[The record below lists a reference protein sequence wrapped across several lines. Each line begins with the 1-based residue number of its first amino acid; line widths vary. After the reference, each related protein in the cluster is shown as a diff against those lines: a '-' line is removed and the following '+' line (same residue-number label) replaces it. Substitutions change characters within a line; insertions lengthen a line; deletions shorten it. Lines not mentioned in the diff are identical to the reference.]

1 MIFSFILM
9 FSSAFLEVI
18 SIASVSPFILLIS
31 EKEKFFELKYVSK
44 LNSIL
49 LINDQGYFLILFTFF
64 LIFLIIFSSFIRIL
78 NIKIA
83 FDLAA
88 KISNDFSSESY
99 FRVLNQPYEIQLLK
113 NSSEVI
119 SQISNDLQRSEG
131 AIYYSLNFVI
141 SFVMSSFLIITLLK
155 INPQITLL
163 STSIL
168 LLGYLYVLKS
178 TKKTLTN
185 ISSLV
190 SEANKN
196 QIRAMQE
203 GLGATREILLEGIQM
218 LYTKNFKKYDFI
230 ARKKTAD
237 KNFIEAIPRYAFEA
251 IAISIM
257 FLIALFYSLKDVN
270 NSNVLPTLAL
280 FAFASQKLLPS
291 MQQVYSSLASL
302 RGVKRSLVN
311 VLAMLELPLN
321 KYSKSQNSIK
331 PFLFKKSIVMKNVY
345 FSYEKDLN
353 YILNNINIKIFA
365 GEKIGIIGETGSGKS
380 TLIDLL
386 LGLIRPVEGSILID
400 KKNLYDSEIDR
411 LKLSW
416 QKSISHVPQ
425 YIFLNDTTIKENIAF
440 GVPYDDIDE
449 KLVERVCK
457 DALIFDFIAKLP
469 YGLETIVG
477 ERGFLLSGGQRQRIG
492 IARALYKKSQILF
505 FDEATNALDAKT
517 ENKVLRN
524 IINKKELT
532 LIMITHRKESLL
544 YCDRVY
550 EINVGWKN

>member
-1 MIFSFILM
+1 M

-31 EKEKFFELKYVSK
+31 QKEKFFELKFVSK

-49 LINDQGYFLILFTFF
+49 LINNQDNFLILFTLF
-64 LIFLIIFSSFIRIL
+64 LIFLIIFSSLIRIL
-78 NIKIA
+78 NIKIN

-141 SFVMSSFLIITLLK
+141 SVVMSSFLIITLLK

-257 FLIALFYSLKDVN
+257 FLIALFYSFKDVN

-280 FAFASQKLLPS
+280 IAFASQKLLPS

-302 RGVKRSLVN
+302 RGVKRSLLN

-321 KYSKSQNSIK
+321 KYSKSQNRIK
-331 PFLFKKSIVMKNVY
+331 PFLFKESIVMKNVY
-345 FSYEKDLN
+345 FSYEKDFN
-353 YILNNINIKIFA
+353 YILNNINIKISA

-386 LGLIRPVEGSILID
+386 LGLIRPEKGEILID

-440 GVPYDDIDE
+440 GVPYNEIDE
-449 KLVERVCK
+449 ELVKRVCK
-457 DALIFDFIAKLP
+457 DSLIYDFISKLP
-469 YGLETIVG
+469 HGLETIVG

-524 IINKKELT
+524 IIKKDELT

-544 YCDRVY
+544 HCDKVY
-550 EINVGWKN
+550 EINFGWKIK